1 MNVIYLHNVVNLDAA
16 RHQHQLELS
25 QREIGRIANA
35 LIGDHVVSPH
45 LNLALHL
52 GYKPTMTNEEAAVR
66 FVEEQLQLIDEP
78 LATAMLNVMFDR
90 FQLRLSRIPSHLQGG
105 F

>member
-25 QREIGRIANA
+25 QREIQRIAYA
-35 LIGDHVVSPH
+35 LLGDHVVSPH
-45 LNLALHL
+45 FNLALHL
-52 GYKPTMTNEEAAVR
+52 GYNPAMTNEQSVVR

-78 LATAMLNVMFDR
+78 MASAILNIMYDR
-90 FQLRLSRIPSHLQGG
+90 FQLRLSRMPLHLQGG